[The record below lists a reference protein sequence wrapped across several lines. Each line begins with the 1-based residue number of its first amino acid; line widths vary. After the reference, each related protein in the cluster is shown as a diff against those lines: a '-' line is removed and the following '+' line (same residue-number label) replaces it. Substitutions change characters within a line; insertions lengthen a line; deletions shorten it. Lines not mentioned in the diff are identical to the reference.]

1 MKGGISNPTLG
12 ERWGSWRPFDQSSPF
27 LRLELRDCGF
37 DIEQGLSSRRLHL
50 LTIKMTAT
58 TISAAEVNHHRSDDN
73 AWIVLNGVVWDVSGF
88 AAKHPGGAK
97 VIQEHYGLD
106 GSEAY
111 NEIHGPG
118 VVSSFLGP
126 AKRVGEVTE
135 GTIPKP
141 IPKPLSEDQFDQP
154 KPQRPDLNS
163 IVNITQFEAVA
174 EANLPTR
181 AWGYIF
187 GATED
192 GVTHNA
198 NLDWYKRI
206 MFRPRILRAVGT
218 VNTSTRIMGQKYD
231 LPFFI
236 APTSSLKLSH
246 PDGELATTR
255 ASVAN
260 GVAPIVQ
267 TLGSYSFPEIMEA
280 MPDGHPFFFQLYF
293 YTDRVETARLLKE
306 VSKHKPQAILF
317 TVDLPVISKREAPVR
332 QSHTSNSGSPPQA
345 ELAPPPGTNPMDSNI
360 DWDYIAWIQKHS
372 GAPVFLKGIQC
383 AADARKS
390 YEYGCAGIYISNHGG
405 RALDTAVPSIL
416 VLLEIQATS
425 PEILEKMEVF
435 IDGGVR
441 RGSDILKAICLGASG
456 VLIGRPFLYSLQY
469 GEPGARKA
477 FNILR
482 EELEIAM
489 QLVGITSLDQAHP
502 GLLNTADIDT
512 YVYRGDDHPWARKI
526 VRSRL

>member
-1 MKGGISNPTLG
+1 
-12 ERWGSWRPFDQSSPF
+12 
-27 LRLELRDCGF
+27 
-37 DIEQGLSSRRLHL
+37 
-50 LTIKMTAT
+50 MTAT
-58 TISAAEVNHHRSDDN
+58 KISAVEVDQHKSDDN

-88 AAKHPGGAK
+88 AAKHPGGAE

-111 NEIHGPG
+111 NDIHGPG
-118 VVSSFLGP
+118 VVSNFLGP
-126 AKRVGEVTE
+126 AKRIGEVDE
-135 GTIPKP
+135 GTVPKP
-141 IPKPLSEDQFDQP
+141 IPKPLSADGLH
-154 KPQRPDLNS
+154 KPRTQRPDLNS

-181 AWGYIF
+181 AWGYIS

-192 GVTHNA
+192 GVTHKA
-198 NLDWYKRI
+198 NVDWYKRI
-206 MFRPRILRAVGT
+206 MFRPRILRAVAT
-218 VNTSTRIMGQKYD
+218 VDTSVRIMGQKYD

-255 ASVAN
+255 AAVAN

-267 TLGSYSFPEIMEA
+267 TLGSYSFPEIMDA
-280 MPDGHPFFFQLYF
+280 MPAGYPFYFQLYF
-293 YTDRVETARLLKE
+293 YTDRVETAKLLKE
-306 VSKHKPQAILF
+306 SSANERRPHDNP
-317 TVDLPVISKREAPVR
+317 TPPMEALLKLNWP
-332 QSHTSNSGSPPQA
+332 H
-345 ELAPPPGTNPMDSNI
+345 PPGTNPIDSNI
-360 DWDYIAWIQKHS
+360 DWEYIAWIKKHS

-383 AADARKS
+383 AADARKA
-390 YEYGCAGIYISNHGG
+390 YEYGCAGIYLSNHGG

-416 VLLEIQATS
+416 VLMEIQATS

-469 GEPGARKA
+469 GEEGAKKA
-477 FNILR
+477 FSILR

-489 QLVGITSLDQAHP
+489 QLVGITTLEQAHP
-502 GLLNTADIDT
+502 GLLNTADIDA
-512 YVYRGDDHPWARKI
+512 YVYRSDEHPWARKI

>member
-1 MKGGISNPTLG
+1 VTNALTV
-12 ERWGSWRPFDQSSPF
+12 SPIRNSTF
-27 LRLELRDCGF
+27 FRLCLEHQTAFKLPEIVLFVIR
-37 DIEQGLSSRRLHL
+37 
-50 LTIKMTAT
+50 MTAT
-58 TISAAEVNHHRSDDN
+58 KVSAVEVDQHKSDDN
-73 AWIVLNGVVWDVSGF
+73 AWIVLNGVIWDVSGF
-88 AAKHPGGAK
+88 AAKHPGGAE

-118 VVSSFLGP
+118 VVSNFLGP
-126 AKRVGEVTE
+126 TKRIGEVDE
-135 GTIPKP
+135 GTVPKP
-141 IPKPLSEDQFDQP
+141 VVKSLSAGEWDKP
-154 KPQRPDLNS
+154 KPQRPDINS

-192 GVTHNA
+192 GVTNKA
-198 NLDWYKRI
+198 NVDWYKRI
-206 MFRPRILRAVGT
+206 MFRPRILRAVAT
-218 VNTSTRIMGQKYD
+218 VDTSIRIMGQKYD

-255 ASVAN
+255 AAVAN

-280 MPDGHPFFFQLYF
+280 MPIGHPFYFQLYF
-293 YTDRVETARLLKE
+293 YTDRVETAKLLKE
-306 VSKHKPQAILF
+306 VGKHKPQAILF
-317 TVDLPVISKREAPVR
+317 TVDLPVISKREAPAR
-332 QSHTSNSGSPPQA
+332 QHTSNGNPPQA
-345 ELAPPPGTNPMDSNI
+345 ELAPPPGTNPIDSNI
-360 DWDYIAWIQKHS
+360 DWKYISWIKEHS

-383 AADARKS
+383 AADARKA
-390 YEYGCAGIYISNHGG
+390 YECGCAGIYLSNHGG

-416 VLLEIQATS
+416 VLMEIQATC

-469 GEPGARKA
+469 GEEGARKA
-477 FNILR
+477 FSSKLSSQSLAFVTDKISSPRRAGNCDAAR
-482 EELEIAM
+482 RHNESRSGPSWSTEYCRNRFVCVPRGRSS
-489 QLVGITSLDQAHP
+489 VGEKDYTQQ
-502 GLLNTADIDT
+502 
-512 YVYRGDDHPWARKI
+512 I
-526 VRSRL
+526 VD